1 MDKLLVSKTFIAG
14 QFSLVAIE
22 RLYINSEKGTSGY
35 WIAAQK
41 ELHAII
47 ICDTNGIRA
56 IDLDS
61 NEVSLEELIKNIPK
75 LDATLAS
82 LRSQTGQT

>member
-1 MDKLLVSKTFIAG
+1 MVKLLVGKPFIAG
-14 QFSLVAIE
+14 QFSLVTIE
-22 RLYINSEKGTSGY
+22 RLYIHSEKGTAGY

-47 ICDTNGIRA
+47 LCDTNGIRA
-56 IDLDS
+56 VDLNS

-75 LDATLAS
+75 LGATLAS
-82 LRSQTGQT
+82 LR

>member
-1 MDKLLVSKTFIAG
+1 MDKLLVGKPLIAG
-14 QFSLVAIE
+14 QSSLVAIE
-22 RLYINSEKGTSGY
+22 RLYIHSEKGTAGY

-56 IDLDS
+56 VDLNS
-61 NEVSLEELIKNIPK
+61 KEVSLAELIKNIPQ
-75 LDATLAS
+75 LDTALAS
-82 LRSQTGQT
+82 LREQTSQT

>member
-1 MDKLLVSKTFIAG
+1 MDKLLVGKPFISS
-14 QFSLVAIE
+14 QSCVVAIE
-22 RLYINSEKGTSGY
+22 RLYIHSEKGTSGY
-35 WIAAQK
+35 WITAQK

-82 LRSQTGQT
+82 LR

>member
-1 MDKLLVSKTFIAG
+1 MDKLLVGKPFIAG
-14 QFSLVAIE
+14 QSCVVAIE
-22 RLYINSEKGTSGY
+22 RLYIHSEKGTAGY

-41 ELHAII
+41 GLHAII

-56 IDLDS
+56 VDLDS

-82 LRSQTGQT
+82 LR

>member
-1 MDKLLVSKTFIAG
+1 MDKLLVGKPFIAG
-14 QFSLVAIE
+14 QFSLVTIE
-22 RLYINSEKGTSGY
+22 RLYIHSEKGTAGY

-47 ICDTNGIRA
+47 LCDTNGIRA
-56 IDLDS
+56 VDLDS

-75 LDATLAS
+75 LGATLAS
-82 LRSQTGQT
+82 LR